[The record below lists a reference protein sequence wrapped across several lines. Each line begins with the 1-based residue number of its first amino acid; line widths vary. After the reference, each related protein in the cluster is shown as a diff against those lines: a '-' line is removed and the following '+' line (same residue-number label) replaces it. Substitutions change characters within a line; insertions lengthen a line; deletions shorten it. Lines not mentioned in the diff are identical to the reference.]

1 LLAIDAARSSIL
13 LTNPYFV
20 PDDGM
25 AMALARAA
33 RRGVDVSIITAGP
46 VSTNLDRLLRV
57 ASRAHYG
64 QALEAGVKIHEY
76 TAAYLHAKTIVVDGR
91 WVSVGSINIDNR
103 SFALNSELNVTA
115 LDRSL
120 ATRLTNVFERDLELA
135 ERVTVEDWRRG
146 ALGRLF
152 YLPLLPLRNQ
162 L

>member
-1 LLAIDAARSSIL
+1 
-13 LTNPYFV
+13 
-20 PDDGM
+20 
-25 AMALARAA
+25 
-33 RRGVDVSIITAGP
+33 
-46 VSTNLDRLLRV
+46 
-57 ASRAHYG
+57 
-64 QALEAGVKIHEY
+64 
-76 TAAYLHAKTIVVDGR
+76 
-91 WVSVGSINIDNR
+91 VGSINIDNR